1 MIPIEIKT
9 KVDYQIDSINGKMN
23 IAVNNSG
30 EILACQPSK
39 YISISSMSVSQIN
52 PPIISNGI
60 NLILDGECLTLP
72 GGYSYGHFEFVLTHN
87 SNFVIEGSQE
97 SDILYKFNSFDLDG
111 WFLEFDK
118 IYTMPGTGYQSTLAT
133 QRWRVKY
140 IATNLDLDLSEKLY
154 LFYRVRGCSIING
167 KLFLSDTYTDYKGK
181 LVNLESSYFSNTGEN
196 QENQIAI
203 NLLPTYTDYWS
214 SPWPAGKYIHY
225 EVYVGTSGNITDY
238 TGGSVKPLLYRDSS
252 VSPAGF
258 YYFDGLSF
266 VNFGESGMSSSL
278 CWKRVVF
285 ITSSLNS
292 QEALFVVYKAKWS
305 GGSTGWISQ
314 AVNPKDFIISSSK
327 TFNPCSELR
336 IRSGTYPS
344 RYNLHVI
351 VGTSPNL
358 EDYFD
363 GGSTD
368 DFSKIIIGYSG
379 LIEYS
384 TTTNITDRSKFFFY
398 RNGAIINPGDYGFS
412 QSEDVLVVYRCSVNY
427 TGNDKVYMFW
437 RAEYGTVP
445 SSSSSSSLSSST
457 TYLETKIVAPDA
469 ETGDVFGCSVSI
481 DGDYVVVGAGGKN
494 SQAGVAYIF
503 YRTST
508 NTWDT
513 GTKIVA
519 SDAAAGDRFGCS
531 VSISGDYVIVG
542 SYGKS
547 SYSGVAY
554 IFHRTGTNTWD
565 TGTKIVAS
573 DAAAG
578 DYFGISVSISG
589 DYVVVGADY
598 KDSGYSHSGA
608 AYIFHRTGTNT
619 WDTGTKMVAYDA
631 AANNQFGMS
640 VSINGDY
647 VAIGSPFN
655 DTWAGA
661 AYIFHRTGTNTWD
674 SGTKI
679 IASDALAYNQFGYVS
694 INGDYI
700 IVGSPGKNSHTGSA
714 YIFHKTGINTW
725 DIGTQ
730 IIALDASTGDDFG
743 RAVSIYG
750 DYTILGAY
758 MEDSEGSGSGA
769 AYIFHRTGTNTWD
782 TGTKIVTSDAA
793 INDYF
798 GAKTSING
806 NYIVIGAT
814 GKNSYTGSV
823 YIFYNSV

>member
-445 SSSSSSSLSSST
+445 SSSSSSSLSSS
-457 TYLETKIVAPDA
+457 
-469 ETGDVFGCSVSI
+469 
-481 DGDYVVVGAGGKN
+481 
-494 SQAGVAYIF
+494 
-503 YRTST
+503 
-508 NTWDT
+508 
-513 GTKIVA
+513 
-519 SDAAAGDRFGCS
+519 
-531 VSISGDYVIVG
+531 
-542 SYGKS
+542 
-547 SYSGVAY
+547 SYSS
-554 IFHRTGTNTWD
+554 
-565 TGTKIVAS
+565 S
-573 DAAAG
+573 D
-578 DYFGISVSISG
+578 SS
-589 DYVVVGADY
+589 
-598 KDSGYSHSGA
+598 
-608 AYIFHRTGTNT
+608 
-619 WDTGTKMVAYDA
+619 
-631 AANNQFGMS
+631 
-640 VSINGDY
+640 
-647 VAIGSPFN
+647 
-655 DTWAGA
+655 
-661 AYIFHRTGTNTWD
+661 
-674 SGTKI
+674 
-679 IASDALAYNQFGYVS
+679 L
-694 INGDYI
+694 
-700 IVGSPGKNSHTGSA
+700 
-714 YIFHKTGINTW
+714 
-725 DIGTQ
+725 
-730 IIALDASTGDDFG
+730 
-743 RAVSIYG
+743 
-750 DYTILGAY
+750 
-758 MEDSEGSGSGA
+758 
-769 AYIFHRTGTNTWD
+769 
-782 TGTKIVTSDAA
+782 
-793 INDYF
+793 
-798 GAKTSING
+798 
-806 NYIVIGAT
+806 
-814 GKNSYTGSV
+814 
-823 YIFYNSV
+823 